1 MTGDREDQGQ
11 TDNRVLWTE
20 AHVQGQRPYR
30 ERNRIKVGKTCKQI
44 KGWCIHSNKQQDWLS
59 RSHKKTIIGT
69 ESITY
74 QLIE

>member
-30 ERNRIKVGKTCKQI
+30 ERDRIKVGKTCKQI
-44 KGWCIHSNKQQDWLS
+44 KGWCIHSNKTTRLAIKVTQVNNHRHRIND
-59 RSHKKTIIGT
+59 IN
-69 ESITY
+69 
-74 QLIE
+74 